1 MLIFIYSNTKDRF
14 LKKLL
19 FAFLLSFGL
28 LAGTAAAADKQS
40 IFVNVTSSDNIKAP
54 MALMFANKG
63 LQQGLKMTVFLNT
76 EGVRLAVKG
85 FNSPTCAMSG
95 NNARDMLAMFMKK
108 GGRVLVCP
116 MCLSAQGYDK
126 EDLIP
131 GVEMGNADKT
141 FGAILASEKV
151 ISY

>member
-1 MLIFIYSNTKDRF
+1 VKKF
-14 LKKLL
+14 LL
-19 FAFLLSFGL
+19 AFLLGLGL
-28 LAGTAAAADKQS
+28 LAGTAMAAEKQS

-63 LQQGLKMTVFLNT
+63 LQQGLKMTIFLNT
-76 EGVRLAVKG
+76 DGVKLAVKG

-95 NNARDMLAMFMKK
+95 NTAHQMLAMFMKK
-108 GGRVLVCP
+108 GGKVLVCP

-131 GVEMGNADKT
+131 GVELSSAEKT
-141 FGAILASEKV
+141 FGGILASDKV

>member
-1 MLIFIYSNTKDRF
+1 
-14 LKKLL
+14 LKKLI

-28 LAGTAAAADKQS
+28 LAVAASAAEKQS

-63 LQQGLKMTVFLNT
+63 LQQGLEMTVFLNT
-76 EGVRLAVKG
+76 DGVKLAVKG
-85 FNSPTCAMSG
+85 FNSPTCAHSG
-95 NNARDMLAMFMKK
+95 KNAHDMLAMFMKN

-126 EDLIP
+126 GDLIP
-131 GVEMGNADKT
+131 GVEMGNAEKT
-141 FGAILASEKV
+141 FGSILESDKV